1 MELNESVK
9 KQILKI
15 NLASVKN
22 EEYEEGIIQVDLST
36 FDFFIKTLEEKE
48 MYEDCKI
55 LIKNKERLL
64 IS

>member
-9 KQILKI
+9 KQILKV
-15 NLASVKN
+15 NLASIKN
-22 EEYEEGIIQVDLST
+22 EDYEEGIIPIDKSM
-36 FDFFIKTLEEKE
+36 FDFFIKMLEEKE
-48 MYEDCKI
+48 MYEDCRI